1 MDHSANS
8 SLSLSER
15 LVVALDVKDLN
26 QARGLVDQLADLGL
40 VFKIGY
46 HSLFSGGL
54 ELAQD
59 LARQGVKVFLDAKL
73 YDIPATVEGGTR
85 ALAQHGFWCMTAHA
99 QAQNIAGALRGAE
112 GTDLKI
118 LGVTVLTSMTG
129 QDLAADGL
137 PQDMG
142 AQVLRRAG
150 QALGAGA
157 HGLIAS
163 PHEVPTLRAQFGQ
176 APLIITPGVRPAG
189 SDAGDQARIMTPAK
203 AIAAGADALVIG
215 RPIVQ
220 ADQPLDMAKSILDE
234 IETAFQRT

>member
-1 MDHSANS
+1 MDDRANS
-8 SLSLSER
+8 SLTLGER
-15 LVVALDVKDLN
+15 LVIALDISDLDR
-26 QARGLVDQLADLGL
+26 ARALVDQLADLGP

-73 YDIPATVEGGTR
+73 HDIPATVEGGTR
-85 ALAQHGFWCMTAHA
+85 ALARHGFWCMTAHA
-99 QAQNIAGALRGAE
+99 WAQNIAGAVKGAE
-112 GTDLKI
+112 GTGLKI
-118 LGVTVLTSMTG
+118 LGVTVLTSMT
-129 QDLAADGL
+129 QADLAADGL
-137 PQDMG
+137 SDEM
-142 AQVLRRAG
+142 ADQVLRRAG
-150 QALGAGA
+150 QALDAGA

-163 PHEVPTLRAQFGQ
+163 PHEAPALRDQFGP

-203 AIAAGADALVIG
+203 AIAGGADALVIG

-220 ADQPLDMAKSILDE
+220 AAQPLDMAKSILDE
-234 IETAFQRT
+234 IETAL